1 MTVRTARSGS
11 LTRLAVVAVAG
22 LLLAGLLVASLD
34 ALVGGVQTACAASSS
49 DLSKMLS
56 GVRSELDEIRANLEK
71 AKTAREA
78 ARGDVAALDKSIEI
92 AEGALRMAEAAHDE
106 AAKRLAAL
114 QEELDGVTIALAQK
128 QHELAETEFDLQQQQ
143 EIYNNRVVNVYK
155 SGGSVSYLT
164 VVLDASSF
172 EEMVG
177 RVDLLSS
184 IVGQDNDMLQD
195 IQALKARVEEQRAAL
210 QQERARIAQLEKDQ
224 EAVTVELKAA
234 EDERQAAL
242 DELEIARA
250 EKAKVLAAAEKEVVA
265 WNAQEDELL
274 AESERVA
281 ELLRQAKAAEEAV
294 AKKAAQEAAA
304 RAAAAKAIRAGNGVL
319 AWPVVG
325 QVTSGFGY
333 RIHPIF
339 HVRKMHTGIDI
350 DGDTGDPIKA
360 AAAGT
365 VISSGWR
372 GGYGKCIVVSHGGG
386 LATLYGHASEL
397 LVSAGDKVKRGE
409 VIGKVGSTGYSTGPH
424 LHFEVR
430 VDGSPVDPL
439 GYL

>member
-1 MTVRTARSGS
+1 MMVRTARSGS
-11 LTRLAVVAVAG
+11 LVRLATVVVAG
-22 LLLAGLLVASLD
+22 LLMAGLLVASLGAIVGD
-34 ALVGGVQTACAASSS
+34 ARTAYAASSS
-49 DLSKMLS
+49 ELSKMLS
-56 GVRSELDEIRANLEK
+56 GVRSELDDIRANLEK

-78 ARGDVAALDKSIEI
+78 ARGDVAALDKSIEV
-92 AEGALRMAEAAHDE
+92 AEGVLEAAEAAHKQ
-106 AAKRLAAL
+106 AAEKLTAI
-114 QEELDGVTIALAQK
+114 QEELGSVTIELAQK

-143 EIYNNRVVNVYK
+143 HVYNDRLVNVYK
-155 SGGSVSYLT
+155 SGGSVGYLA
-164 VVLDASSF
+164 VIVDSSSF
-172 EEMVG
+172 GEMVG
-177 RVDLLSS
+177 RVGLLSS
-184 IVGQDNDMLQD
+184 IVGQDNDMVEQ
-195 IQALKARVEEQRAAL
+195 IQALKAGIEQQREAL
-210 QQERARIAQLEKDQ
+210 QQERARVAGLEEDQ
-224 EAVTVELKAA
+224 EAVTAALKAA

-242 DELEIARA
+242 GELEMARA
-250 EKAKVLAAAEKEVVA
+250 EKAKALAAAENEVTA

-281 ELLRQAKAAEEAV
+281 ELLKQAKAAEEAA

-304 RAAAAKAIRAGNGVL
+304 RAAAAKEIRAGNGVL

-325 QVTSGFGY
+325 EVTSGYGY

-339 HVRKMHTGIDI
+339 QVRKMHTGIDI
-350 DGDTGDPIKA
+350 DGDIGDPIRA

-365 VISSGWR
+365 VISSEWR
-372 GGYGKCIVVSHGGG
+372 GGYGKCIVISHGGG

-397 LVSAGDKVKRGE
+397 LVSAGEEVDRGQ